1 MNNNVLGLDLKIDQ
15 EYIGK
20 CVSEIVKAGMLE
32 ALDVKNEL
40 ASECVKAVLNTRV
53 DGNGNPSTSSWDKDT
68 LIQYLL
74 RKFISDSA
82 TEELMNVIEEK
93 RPEIKK
99 IIRKELSKEST
110 LNKFVSSF
118 FNNVSDTLAKDWK
131 TNINI
136 QFEKMKESDY

>member
-32 ALDVKNEL
+32 ALDSKNEI

-53 DGNGNPSTSSWDKDT
+53 DKNGNPSNSSWDKDT

-74 RKFISDSA
+74 RKFISDL
-82 TEELMNVIEEK
+82 TREEIMDVVEEK
-93 RPEIKK
+93 RPEIKEL
-99 IIRKELSKEST
+99 IRKELGKKST
-110 LNKFVSSF
+110 LDKFVNSF
-118 FNNVSDTLAKDWK
+118 FNNVSDTLAEDWK